1 MRNEEKKLKPIYID
15 PELYSQA
22 VSAGLNPRVIAENS
36 MRHAIN
42 LLNGGRGVQLRNS
55 RGSNAEARN
64 REVSMPKLAP
74 SDNRSRM
81 VDWGGIEPPT
91 F

>member
-1 MRNEEKKLKPIYID
+1 MRKEEKKLKPIYID
-15 PELYSQA
+15 PELYEQA
-22 VSAGLNPRVIAENS
+22 LAVGLNPQVIAENS
-36 MRHAIN
+36 IRRSIN
-42 LLNGGRGVQLRNS
+42 LISGGRGVQLRNS
-55 RGSNAEARN
+55 VVSNAEARN

-91 F
+91 Y